1 MISSPFSVAPYPII
15 RLKPKANVAA
25 LRGGAP
31 WVYSDELV
39 TDRRTRRLE
48 AGTLAVLHDP
58 DREAMGVVTIN
69 QDSKIMCRFMDRDPE
84 AILDT
89 AWLTAKVARAFEMRD
104 RLYDA
109 PFYRLIH
116 AEADGLPGL
125 VVDRF
130 GDVLVMQPNAAWADH
145 AAEALA
151 DVLIEVTGASTVI
164 KNAAGR
170 SRGLEGLDD
179 VSSVMR
185 GEVSGPIE
193 VAMNGATYLADVEG
207 GQKTGLFYDQRE
219 NHAFAAR
226 LSKGMKVLDVFSHV
240 GGFSLAALA
249 NGAVSG
255 MAVDSSE
262 PALALAQQSAELSGV
277 ADRFET
283 RKGDAFK
290 VMEALGAEGLSFDVV
305 VADPPAFA
313 PNKAALANGLTAYS
327 RVASNAARLVEPG
340 GFLVLCSC
348 SHAADMT
355 KFRQASLRGIGKA
368 GRQAQL
374 LHSGAAGPDHP
385 MHPAL
390 AESGYL
396 KSLFFRLD

>member
-1 MISSPFSVAPYPII
+1 MTSSPFSVSPYPII
-15 RLKPKANVAA
+15 RLKPKANVGAV
-25 LRGGAP
+25 RGGAP

-48 AGTLAVLHDP
+48 PGSLAVLHDT

-69 QDSKIMCRFMDRDPE
+69 NESKIICRMMDRNPE
-84 AILDT
+84 AVLDE
-89 AWLTAKVARAFEMRD
+89 AWLSAKVARAFEMRD

-130 GDVLVMQPNAAWADH
+130 GDVLVMQPNAAWAET

-151 DVLIEVTGASTVI
+151 DALIAVTGASTVV

-170 SRGLEGLDD
+170 ARGLEGLDD

-185 GEVSGPIE
+185 GAVPGPIE
-193 VAMNGATYLADVEG
+193 VVMNGATYLADVEG

-219 NHAFAAR
+219 NHGFAAR
-226 LSKGMKVLDVFSHV
+226 LSKGAKVLDVFSHV

-249 NGAVSG
+249 NGAASG
-255 MAVDSSE
+255 MAVDGSE
-262 PALALAQQSAELSGV
+262 AALDLAQKGAELTGV
-277 ADRFET
+277 ADKFET

-290 VMEALGAEGLSFDVV
+290 VMDGLIAEGALFDVV

-327 RVASNAARLVEPG
+327 RVASNAAKLVTPG
-340 GFLVLCSC
+340 GYLILCSC

-385 MHPAL
+385 MHPSL